1 MKQNVKPIVMVI
13 RVTPKEK
20 VEMIRVHEKKRGNRN
35 NQPSCDIKK
44 DETRLTECT
53 EDGMACPQQPV
64 LKTINI
70 EKEDTMLC
78 HVSGHRSISNELL
91 PDLEVY
97 RSR

>member
-1 MKQNVKPIVMVI
+1 MKPIVMVI

-20 VEMIRVHEKKRGNRN
+20 VEMIWVHEKKRGSRK
-35 NQPSCDIKK
+35 NQFSCDIKK

-53 EDGMACPQQPV
+53 EDGMTCPQQPV
-64 LKTINI
+64 LETINI
-70 EKEDTMLC
+70 EKGDIMLC

-97 RSR
+97 RTAEVL